1 MINTAPLIKT
11 RLFKDLDTTVWE
23 DDFEATFGV
32 NKTSCYRYWW
42 KFSVVLF

>member
-1 MINTAPLIKT
+1 MNTAPLIKKAT
-11 RLFKDLDTTVWE
+11 IQGSTTVWE

-32 NKTSCYRYWW
+32 NKTPCYRSWW